1 MYLKVHKR
9 HWVRITVNG
18 NKRLGKIMNPNLKY
32 SLGPILYFWPKTDV
46 ESFYQQAK
54 TSQADIIYLGEAV
67 CSKRREMK
75 VKHWLDI
82 AKELADSGK
91 QVVLSTM
98 ALLEAPSEV
107 TVMKKYIDN
116 GDFAIEANDVSAI
129 QLAHESKIPFVVGP
143 AVNTYNA
150 HTLKIFV
157 KQGMIRWCM
166 PVELSRD
173 WLSNTLIQCEELGI
187 RDQFETEVFSYGYLP
202 LAYSA
207 RCFTARAENKA
218 KDDCE
223 TCCVKYPTGIQVA
236 SQEGQEVFNLNGI
249 QTQSGYCYNLGN
261 DLQSMKGL
269 VDVVRLSP
277 LGIETFDT
285 LSQFKANEQNQS
297 PIVTD
302 SKQCN
307 GYWHQVAGLSTIS

>member
-1 MYLKVHKR
+1 
-9 HWVRITVNG
+9 
-18 NKRLGKIMNPNLKY
+18 MNSNNELKY
-32 SLGPILYFWPKTDV
+32 SLGPILYFWPKNDV
-46 ESFYQQAK
+46 EAFYQAAK
-54 TSQADIIYLGEAV
+54 NSQADIIYLGEAV

-75 VKHWLDI
+75 PNHWFDI
-82 AKELADSGK
+82 AKDLAGSGK

-107 TVMKKYIDN
+107 NVMKKYIDN
-116 GDFAIEANDVSAI
+116 GDFAIEANDVSGI
-129 QLAHESKIPFVVGP
+129 QLAHQAKVPFVVGP

-150 HTLKIFV
+150 QTLKIFAQ
-157 KQGMIRWCM
+157 QGMIRWCM

-173 WLSNTLIQCEELGI
+173 WLINTKQQCEELGI
-187 RDQFETEVFSYGYLP
+187 ADQFEIEVFSYGYLP

-223 TCCVKYPTGIQVA
+223 TCCIKYPTGIQVS

-277 LGIETFDT
+277 LGVDT
-285 LSQFKANEQNQS
+285 LCTLSDFKANEENQQR
-297 PIVTD
+297 IITD

-307 GYWHQVAGLSTIS
+307 GYWHQLAGLVKSE

>member
-1 MYLKVHKR
+1 MEN
-9 HWVRITVNG
+9 T
-18 NKRLGKIMNPNLKY
+18 MKY
-32 SLGPILYFWPKTDV
+32 ALGPLLYFWPKQNV
-46 ESFYQQAK
+46 EDFYQQAK
-54 TSQADIIYLGEAV
+54 QSDADILYLGESV

-75 VKHWLDI
+75 PSHWFGL
-82 AKELADSGK
+82 AQELNQAGK

-107 TVMKKYIDN
+107 NVMKKYIDN

-129 QLAHESKIPFVVGP
+129 QLASQHKVPFVVGP

-150 HTLKIFV
+150 HTLKLFL

-166 PVELSRD
+166 PVELSRE
-173 WLSNTLIQCEELGI
+173 WLSNTLSQCEDLGI
-187 RDQFETEVFSYGYLP
+187 RGQFDVEVFSHGYLP

-207 RCFTARAENKA
+207 RCFTARAENRA

-223 TCCVKYPTGIQVA
+223 TCCIKYPTGLKVR

-249 QTQSGYCYNLGN
+249 QTQSGYCYNLVN
-261 DLQSMKGL
+261 DLPSMQGL

-277 LGIETFDT
+277 LGLETF
-285 LSQFKANEQNQS
+285 SHVSEFKANEQGQK
-297 PIVTD
+297 PQTLHD
-302 SKQCN
+302 RQCN
-307 GYWHQVAGLSTIS
+307 GYWHQIAGLEVKNIT

>member
-1 MYLKVHKR
+1 M
-9 HWVRITVNG
+9 
-18 NKRLGKIMNPNLKY
+18 KY
-32 SLGPILYFWPKTDV
+32 ALGPLLYFWPKQDV
-46 ESFYQQAK
+46 EAFYQQAIN
-54 TSQADIIYLGEAV
+54 SASDIIYLGESV

-75 VKHWLDI
+75 PTHWFEI
-82 AKELADSGK
+82 AKELSAAGK

-107 TVMKKYIDN
+107 NVMKKYIDN

-129 QLAHESKIPFVVGP
+129 QLAAAKNVPFVVGP
-143 AVNTYNA
+143 AVNAYNA
-150 HTLKIFV
+150 HTLNLFL

-173 WLSNTLIQCEELGI
+173 WLSNVLTQCDVLGI
-187 RDQFETEVFSYGYLP
+187 KNQFEVEVFSHGYLP

-223 TCCVKYPTGIQVA
+223 TCCIKYPTGIQVS

-249 QTQSGYCYNLGN
+249 QTQSGYCYNLIN
-261 DLQSMKGL
+261 DLPSMKGL

-277 LGIETFDT
+277 LGVETFSELDK
-285 LSQFKANEQNQS
+285 FRANES
-297 PIVTD
+297 GMHPEPIT
-302 SKQCN
+302 SRQCN
-307 GYWHQVAGLSTIS
+307 GYWHQLAGLEAKNI

>member
-1 MYLKVHKR
+1 M
-9 HWVRITVNG
+9 
-18 NKRLGKIMNPNLKY
+18 KY
-32 SLGPILYFWPKTDV
+32 ALGPLLYFWPKQDV
-46 ESFYQQAK
+46 DDFYQQAK
-54 TSQADIIYLGEAV
+54 ESSSDIIYLGEAV

-75 VKHWLDI
+75 AAHWFDI
-82 AKELADSGK
+82 AKELAGSGK

-107 TVMKKYIDN
+107 NVMKRYIDN

-129 QLAHESKIPFVVGP
+129 QLAYEHKTPFVVGP

-150 HTLKIFV
+150 HTLKLFL

-173 WLSNTLIQCEELGI
+173 WLGNVLNQCDELGI
-187 RDQFETEVFSYGYLP
+187 RNQFEVEVFSHGYLP

-223 TCCVKYPTGIQVA
+223 TCCIKYPTGMQVH
-236 SQEGQEVFNLNGI
+236 SQEGQSVFNLNGI
-249 QTQSGYCYNLGN
+249 QTQSGYCYNLIN
-261 DLQSMKGL
+261 DLPSMKGL

-277 LGIETFDT
+277 LGLTTFSDVD
-285 LSQFKANEQNQS
+285 QFRANENGQQ
-297 PIVTD
+297 PQQILD
-302 SKQCN
+302 KQCN
-307 GYWHQVAGLSTIS
+307 GYWHQLAGLDVKNV